1 VAWRLLLVAELGNAC
16 DWATTL
22 IGVARLHLVELNPH
36 ARLFIRAVGAPWGIT
51 LFKAAVGFELAGMAA
66 AAVWIAGRHGRRAGA
81 LCLVALA
88 VAGALLWWVAAAN
101 AQTLLVYCFRA
112 MAAR

>member
-1 VAWRLLLVAELGNAC
+1 MVWRLLLVAELGNAF

-22 IGVARLHLVELNPH
+22 IGVGGLHLVELNPH
-36 ARLFIRAVGAPWGIT
+36 AGLLIRAVGALWGIT

-66 AAVWIAGRHGRRAGA
+66 AAAWLGARRDGRACA

-88 VAGALLWWVAAAN
+88 AAGALLWWVAAAN
-101 AQTLLVYCFRA
+101 AQTLILYFRST
-112 MAAR
+112 AAR